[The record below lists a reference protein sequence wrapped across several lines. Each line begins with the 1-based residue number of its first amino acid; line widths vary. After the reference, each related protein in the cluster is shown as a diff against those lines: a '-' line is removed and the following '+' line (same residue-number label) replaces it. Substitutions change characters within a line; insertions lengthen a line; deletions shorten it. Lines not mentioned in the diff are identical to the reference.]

1 MEKRK
6 SINELSPTEFEEW
19 CMKVLTAYAEEEG
32 LKELTIS
39 HDRKIRGYDGKY
51 QIDILAEFIALG
63 TSIKILCE
71 CKRYKNT
78 VKREKVA
85 ILKEK
90 LESIGAQKGILIST
104 SGFQRGAIE
113 YARTHGIALI
123 KVEDYRF
130 EYLSHASGQKAP
142 DDDPFLYAE
151 RHMPP
156 FVAYDYSS
164 GSNDPRKIYPTR
176 EMISNL
182 LIEMN
187 RKIKETMGIEIEL
200 NTDRYFL

>member
-1 MEKRK
+1 
-6 SINELSPTEFEEW
+6 
-19 CMKVLTAYAEEEG
+19 MKVLTAYAEEEW

-78 VKREKVA
+78 VKREKVT

-104 SGFQRGAIE
+104 GVFNAVQSNMQ
-113 YARTHGIALI
+113 
-123 KVEDYRF
+123 
-130 EYLSHASGQKAP
+130 
-142 DDDPFLYAE
+142 E
-151 RHMPP
+151 RM
-156 FVAYDYSS
+156 
-164 GSNDPRKIYPTR
+164 
-176 EMISNL
+176 E
-182 LIEMN
+182 
-187 RKIKETMGIEIEL
+187 
-200 NTDRYFL
+200 